1 MMLVRNLFRRRWWWT
16 TLLVLVAVGVMIRLG
31 LWQLE
36 RLEQRRAFNARVSA
50 QLAQSPFMLTAD
62 TLTNDLTGMEYRA
75 VVVTG
80 EYDHSQEVVLR
91 NQVWDYRPGF
101 HILTPLV
108 IAGTDQAVLVNRGW
122 IPVEDGTPESWSKY
136 AEPGVVQVRGMIR
149 ASRSQPDFGGVA
161 DPPPVAGE
169 TLHAWNNVNVARI
182 DQQVSYPLL
191 PIYIQQAP
199 DPAWNRL
206 PYRDLPTLELSEGS
220 HLGYAIQWFL
230 FAVILAL
237 GYPMYVRH
245 HTEQKMFHAVH
256 HKGAS
261 YHEQS
266 HVFYSHSTPSDHR
279 NRH

>member
-1 MMLVRNLFRRRWWWT
+1 
-16 TLLVLVAVGVMIRLG
+16 LLVLVAVGVMIRLG
-31 LWQLE
+31 LWQLD
-36 RLEQRRAFNARVSA
+36 RLEQRRAFNARVTA
-50 QLAQSPFMLTAD
+50 QLEQPPLTLAAD
-62 TLTNDLTGMEYRA
+62 TLTSDLTSMEYRA

-91 NQVWDYRPGF
+91 NQVWNYQPGF

-122 IPVEDGTPESWSKY
+122 IPAEDGTLENRGKY

-149 ASRSQPDFGGVA
+149 ASRSRPDFGGVA
-161 DPPPVAGE
+161 DPPPVPGE
-169 TLHAWNNVNVARI
+169 MLYAWNNVNVTRI
-182 DQQVSYPLL
+182 DQQVPYPLL

-206 PYRDLPTLELSEGS
+206 PYRDLPTLELNEGS

-230 FAVILAL
+230 FATILAL
-237 GYPMYVRH
+237 GYPLYVRH
-245 HTEQKMFHAVH
+245 HTEQKTFRAG
-256 HKGAS
+256 KKELQ

-266 HVFYSHSTPSDHR
+266 HGFYRHSTPPDHH